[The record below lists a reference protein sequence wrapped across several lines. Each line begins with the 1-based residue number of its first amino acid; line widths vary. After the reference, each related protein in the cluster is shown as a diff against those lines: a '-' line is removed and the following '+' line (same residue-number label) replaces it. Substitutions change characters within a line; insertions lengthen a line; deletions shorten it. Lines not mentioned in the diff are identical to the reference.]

1 MPVVVIA
8 RFQLARQQLRDNAY
22 ATKRTAENR
31 SNQTVASD
39 LGGNAIRI
47 QEPEENPMQRGMRH
61 DWRAMHGACAL
72 FRG

>member
-8 RFQLARQQLRDNAY
+8 RFPLARQQLRNNAY

-47 QEPEENPMQRGMRH
+47 QEPEENPMQRGC
-61 DWRAMHGACAL
+61 AMIGERCMGL
-72 FRG
+72 VRSLGG